1 MDKLN
6 RIRDYGTGAVSPY
19 LQFHCPGCG
28 IDHCISTQVHT
39 WNGSLDK
46 PTFQPSILADRP
58 GAGRCHSYV
67 TDGKIAFCND
77 STHRF
82 AAQTLDLPNWET
94 ETQEREPMPQKKE
107 FKSGDQVK
115 LLAPH
120 VSGIAAEVVNTGA
133 PNGDLICK
141 ITSSEHPSGHSQEG
155 TLVMFPADQLE
166 LVASGIPK
174 EVELQQG

>member
-28 IDHCISTQVHT
+28 SDHCISTQVHT

-46 PTFQPSILADRP
+46 PTFQPSILSDRA
-58 GAGRCHSYV
+58 GSGRCHSYV

-77 STHRF
+77 STHKF
-82 AAQTLDLPNWET
+82 AAQTLDLPDWET
-94 ETQEREPMPQKKE
+94 EPQEKPTMAKTKD
-107 FKSGDQVK
+107 FKPGDQVK

-120 VSGIAAEVVNTGA
+120 VSGIAAEVVIVNPEGTGV
-133 PNGDLICK
+133 ISR

-155 TLVMFPADQLE
+155 TLVMFPPDQYE
-166 LVASGIPK
+166 LVASVIPK
-174 EVELQQG
+174 QVEL